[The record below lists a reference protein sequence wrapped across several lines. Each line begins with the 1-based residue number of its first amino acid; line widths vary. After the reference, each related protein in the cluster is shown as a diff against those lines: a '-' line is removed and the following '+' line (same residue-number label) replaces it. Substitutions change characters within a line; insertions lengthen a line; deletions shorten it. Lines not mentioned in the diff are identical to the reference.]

1 MRWVLSLLVAGLFFL
16 PRLEAQSAEDYLTQA
31 NQLVA
36 NYQWREA
43 GALLAEAVRK
53 FPEHVEL
60 ELRQAHLLIRTGGAS
75 QAARLLERQ
84 LRLRPGDSEVL
95 RLLGEAHLARGYYS
109 VAVDFLRSALE
120 RRPDDGELLHD
131 LGVALL
137 LHGDKEAALQASEKA
152 ASRVRPSIE
161 TRRLY
166 ALLLGLNGRVE
177 ESRRQMKEAAAQ
189 EPHNAN
195 LLFELSEARRI
206 DGKYGEA
213 LEYVDMAIE
222 ADPENPLYYSA
233 LARLYQILKQDQ
245 PAAEAKARATSLLR
259 AFDQYALALR
269 LANEDVSEAI
279 SVLEPVVSANPEF
292 VSGKLLLA
300 DLEARQQR
308 PEKALQLYQ
317 EALNQDPSRLEARE
331 KSAWIRTLQ
340 GDAASA
346 LELLQGSSKAVQNQ
360 ILTRAHLYMT
370 EEKWELALR
379 QLQLVELSYPLNHH
393 LLKLISTCLREQGR
407 LEEASHHL
415 ERARGL
421 APEDLE
427 IAESAREIRLQQAT
441 RLLERHRWAEA
452 AASFRRLTGEDAGQ
466 SAFWLNF
473 GLLRGTDRR
482 PGGGGPRLPARTE
495 DGTDSGVGSRE
506 SGLVPDAPR
515 PLSGS
520 ICRVGEVAQ
529 APALGPVV
537 VAAGPVLRA
546 ARAQPGSRAGFPR
559 GARRRGNSGELLYNL
574 GVTKLR
580 LLKTNEGW
588 DYVRQSSLKGYQPA
602 LDLMAKARS
611 ARR

>member
-466 SAFWLNF
+466 SAFWLNLAYCEEQI
-473 GLLRGTDRR
+473 GDL
-482 PGGGGPRLPARTE
+482 E
-495 DGTDSGVGSRE
+495 
-506 SGLVPDAPR
+506 
-515 PLSGS
+515 
-520 ICRVGEVAQ
+520 
-529 APALGPVV
+529 
-537 VAAGPVLRA
+537 AAVRA
-546 ARAQPGSRAGFPR
+546 Y
-559 GARRRGNSGELLYNL
+559 RRGLKMEPTAVWAQGNLASCLTRLARFREASVEWEKLLKRQPSGQSWLQLGLCYAQLERNQEAEQVFHAALAGGENSGELLYNL